1 MAGVF
6 FFLICVCA
14 LSLYSM
20 NHKMST
26 GMHATLLAFAFV
38 VSLSIGSSVG

>member
-1 MAGVF
+1 MSGVI
-6 FFLICVCA
+6 FFLIFVCG

-26 GMHATLLAFAFV
+26 ATHAVLLLIALTISFQ
-38 VSLSIGSSVG
+38 IGSTAG

>member
-1 MAGVF
+1 MSGVF
-6 FFLICVCA
+6 FFIICVCA

-26 GMHATLLAFAFV
+26 ATHAVLLLITLAISFQ
-38 VSLSIGSSVG
+38 IGSTAG

>member
-1 MAGVF
+1 MSGVI
-6 FFLICVCA
+6 FFLVCVCG

-26 GMHATLLAFAFV
+26 ATHAVLLLIALTISFQ
-38 VSLSIGSSVG
+38 IGSAAG

>member
-1 MAGVF
+1 MSGVF
-6 FFLICVCA
+6 FFIICVCA

-26 GMHATLLAFAFV
+26 ATHAVLLLIALTISFQ
-38 VSLSIGSSVG
+38 IGSTAG

>member
-1 MAGVF
+1 MSGVI
-6 FFLICVCA
+6 FFLVCVCG

-26 GMHATLLAFAFV
+26 ATHAVLLLIALAISFQ
-38 VSLSIGSSVG
+38 IGSTAG

>member
-1 MAGVF
+1 MSGVI
-6 FFLICVCA
+6 FFLICVCG

-26 GMHATLLAFAFV
+26 ATHAVLLLIALTISFQ
-38 VSLSIGSSVG
+38 IGSTAG

>member
-1 MAGVF
+1 MSGVT

-26 GMHATLLAFAFV
+26 GMHATLLALAFV
-38 VSLSIGSSVG
+38 VSLSIGSRAG

>member
-1 MAGVF
+1 MSGVI

-26 GMHATLLAFAFV
+26 GIHAALLAFAFV

>member
-1 MAGVF
+1 MSGVSF
-6 FFLICVCA
+6 FIICVCV

-26 GMHATLLAFAFV
+26 GMHAALLALAFV
-38 VSLSIGSSVG
+38 VSLSIGARAE

>member
-1 MAGVF
+1 MSGVF
-6 FFLICVCA
+6 FFIICVCT

-26 GMHATLLAFAFV
+26 GTHAVLLLITLAISFQ
-38 VSLSIGSSVG
+38 IGSTAG